1 MHFCSCALIALL
13 LAVASADH
21 HLHHNR
27 GSEDHMSCHK
37 LSAPNADFA
46 FALYKRLNART
57 AAGNNIFFSPLGIS
71 TALSV
76 LSTGAH
82 SETHSQLFSSLGYS
96 TLNQTQVNEA
106 YQHLFHVLGQS
117 QENQKLD
124 VGNTIAVHSGFSPL
138 EKFLNDVKQHYSG
151 EVLQINFTN
160 PAEAADKI
168 NRHIANKTQDKIKD
182 MVNDVDP
189 ETMMMLINYVY
200 FKGKQKPFIREWTHE
215 DDFHVDGST
224 KAQVDMMMRMDY
236 YHFYEDAVNHASI
249 IVLPYNSNYDD
260 CPS

>member
-1 MHFCSCALIALL
+1 MASDSGLISVLVLL
-13 LAVASADH
+13 DLSA
-21 HLHHNR
+21 
-27 GSEDHMSCHK
+27 

-124 VGNTIAVHSGFSPL
+124 VVSFLTLPLPPCFSFPSSFFLPFSPQSCL
-138 EKFLNDVKQHYSG
+138 SRL
-151 EVLQINFTN
+151 
-160 PAEAADKI
+160 
-168 NRHIANKTQDKIKD
+168 
-182 MVNDVDP
+182 
-189 ETMMMLINYVY
+189 
-200 FKGKQKPFIREWTHE
+200 
-215 DDFHVDGST
+215 
-224 KAQVDMMMRMDY
+224 
-236 YHFYEDAVNHASI
+236 
-249 IVLPYNSNYDD
+249 
-260 CPS
+260 